1 MTNSNV
7 DAVLEKYLHHGRE
20 SLIPILQEIQ
30 DDLGY
35 IPESA
40 LERVGKILNIPTAKI
55 YGLATFY
62 NQFRFLAKGKYH
74 ITLCKGSACHMF
86 GATTLLTQLE
96 KELKIKQG
104 QTTRNGLF
112 SIEVVPCMAAC
123 SQAPLISVNG
133 QFYTKLTHDRLKE
146 TIESFRNTQ

>member
-7 DAVLEKYLHHGRE
+7 DVVLEKYLHHGRE

-30 DDLGY
+30 DSLGY

-40 LERVGKILNIPTAKI
+40 LEQVGKTLKIPTSKI

-62 NQFRFLAKGKYH
+62 NQFRFVPKGKYH
-74 ITLCKGSACHMF
+74 ITLCKGSACHMM
-86 GATTLLTQLE
+86 GATTLLDHLE

-104 QTTRNGLF
+104 QTTRNGMF

-123 SQAPLISVNG
+123 SQAPLVSVNG
-133 QFYTKLTHDRLKE
+133 QFFTKLTIDRVKE
-146 TIESFRNTQ
+146 ILESFRNNQ

>member
-1 MTNSNV
+1 MVNSNV

-30 DDLGY
+30 DSLGY

-40 LERVGKILNIPTAKI
+40 LEQVGHTLHIPTSKI

-62 NQFRFLAKGKYH
+62 NQFRFVPKRTFH
-74 ITLCKGSACHMF
+74 ITLCKGSACHMI
-86 GATTLLTQLE
+86 GASTLLDHLE
-96 KELKIKQG
+96 KVLKIKQG

-123 SQAPLISVNG
+123 EQAPLFSING
-133 QFYTKLTHDRLKE
+133 QFFAKLTIDRVNEIL
-146 TIESFRNTQ
+146 ESFRNNQ

>member
-7 DAVLEKYLHHGRE
+7 DVVLEKYLHHGRE

-30 DDLGY
+30 DNLGY

-40 LERVGKILNIPTAKI
+40 LEQVGKTLKIPTSKI

-62 NQFRFLAKGKYH
+62 NQFRFVPKGKYH
-74 ITLCKGSACHMF
+74 ITLCKGSACHMM
-86 GATTLLTQLE
+86 GATTLLAHLE

-104 QTTRNGLF
+104 QTTRNGMF

-123 SQAPLISVNG
+123 SQAPLVSVNG
-133 QFYTKLTHDRLKE
+133 QFFTKLTIDRVKE
-146 TIESFRNTQ
+146 ILESFRNNQ

>member
-7 DAVLEKYLHHGRE
+7 DSVLEKYLHHGRE

-30 DDLGY
+30 DNLGY

-40 LERVGKILNIPTAKI
+40 LERVGKALHIPTSKI

-62 NQFRFLAKGKYH
+62 NQFRFVPKGKYH
-74 ITLCKGSACHMF
+74 ITLCKGSACHMM
-86 GATTLLTQLE
+86 GASSLLEQLE

-104 QTTRNGLF
+104 QTTRNGMF

-123 SQAPLISVNG
+123 AQAPLISVNG
-133 QFYTKLTHDRLKE
+133 QFFSKLTFDRVKE
-146 TIESFRNTQ
+146 IIESFRNTQ

>member
-7 DAVLEKYLHHGRE
+7 DVVLEKYLHHGRE

-30 DDLGY
+30 DSLGY

-40 LERVGKILNIPTAKI
+40 LEQVGKTLKIPTSKI

-62 NQFRFLAKGKYH
+62 NQFRFVPKGKYH
-74 ITLCKGSACHMF
+74 ITLCKGSACHMM
-86 GATTLLTQLE
+86 GATSLLDHLE

-104 QTTRNGLF
+104 QTTRNGMF

-123 SQAPLISVNG
+123 SQAPLVSVNG
-133 QFYTKLTHDRLKE
+133 QFFTR
-146 TIESFRNTQ
+146 S

>member
-30 DDLGY
+30 DCLGY

-40 LERVGKILNIPTAKI
+40 LERVGKTLNIPTSKI

-62 NQFRFLAKGKYH
+62 NQFRFVPKGKYH
-74 ITLCKGSACHMF
+74 ITLCKGSACHMM
-86 GATTLLTQLE
+86 GATSLLAQIE

-104 QTTRNGLF
+104 QTTRNGAF

-133 QFYTKLTHDRLKE
+133 QFFPKLTLDRVKE
-146 TIESFRNTQ
+146 IIESFRNSQ